1 MTHGIRG
8 GYDTYGYTTQ
18 RKEKEKK
25 QRENM
30 SKNRTN
36 TGDACPTS
44 NHQQQRRNQHQEL
57 INAWNDLS
65 HELKQR
71 KQKSIRMRRVYLR
84 VCGSPFVLVIV
95 SLVQWLSSGAA
106 CPKQTVSTGS
116 RSAVAPRDAWGRCCP
131 ICEYP
136 GGLSGW
142 NLCPATPV
150 VLLKAGR
157 WSGGWRC
164 G

>member
-1 MTHGIRG
+1 MSNIKSSTTEEKSTPGTH
-8 GYDTYGYTTQ
+8 
-18 RKEKEKK
+18 
-25 QRENM
+25 
-30 SKNRTN
+30 
-36 TGDACPTS
+36 
-44 NHQQQRRNQHQEL
+44 

-71 KQKSIRMRRVYLR
+71 KRKSIRMRRVSLR